1 MMSKKFLITSA
12 ASVLLCGGVVF
23 AQNQVVEYVQQ
34 PNVVYVQAPV
44 VNISNRHGN
53 LRSAQQNIVSA
64 YQKIQNAQAAND
76 GQLGGHAQRAKDLL
90 AQADEK
96 APTWQAN
103 GGRAQFEISQDLPI
117 AALASGLGR
126 FPTASINRLDYT
138 GGTWRVQGEI
148 YD

>member
-53 LRSAQQNIVSA
+53 LRSAQQNIVSLPE
-64 YQKIQNAQAAND
+64 D
-76 GQLGGHAQRAKDLL
+76 PERPGCQR
-90 AQADEK
+90 
-96 APTWQAN
+96 
-103 GGRAQFEISQDLPI
+103 R
-117 AALASGLGR
+117 
-126 FPTASINRLDYT
+126 TA
-138 GGTWRVQGEI
+138 WRPRTTR
-148 YD
+148 

>member
-1 MMSKKFLITSA
+1 MSKKFFIITSA

-23 AQNQVVEYVQQ
+23 AQNQVVQYVQQ

-53 LRSAQQNIVSA
+53 LRTAQQDIVNA

-90 AQADEK
+90 AQADSELR
-96 APTWQAN
+96 QAAN
-103 GGRAQFEISQDLPI
+103 VANAEGR
-117 AALASGLGR
+117 
-126 FPTASINRLDYT
+126 
-138 GGTWRVQGEI
+138 
-148 YD
+148 